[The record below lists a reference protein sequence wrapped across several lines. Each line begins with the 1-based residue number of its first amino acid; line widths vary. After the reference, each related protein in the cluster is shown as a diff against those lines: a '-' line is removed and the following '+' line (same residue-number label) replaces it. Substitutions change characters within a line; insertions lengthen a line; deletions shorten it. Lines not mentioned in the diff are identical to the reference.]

1 VQTVELDGHVAIV
14 TGGARNIGAA
24 VAAELEAH
32 GASVVIGDVLRDAG
46 EAMAREL
53 GVHARFVE
61 LDVTDADSWARALA
75 ATIEWFGAP
84 TILVNNAGL
93 IPFARLV
100 DETSENFHRCLDVNL
115 WGAVLGIQTVA
126 PAMVAAGFGSIVN
139 MSSVQGLV
147 GLEGLGTYT
156 ASKFALR
163 GITKVAALEL
173 GASGVRVNAVC
184 PGGAIDVVKER
195 SGALATSDGKTAVPV
210 GVPMAR
216 AAQPSE
222 IASVV
227 RFLAS
232 PAASY
237 VTGTEIVVDGGHTSG
252 FLLAALMNR

>member
-1 VQTVELDGHVAIV
+1 MDLDGHVAIV
-14 TGGARNIGAA
+14 TGGSRNIGAA
-24 VAAELEAH
+24 ITADLVAH
-32 GASVVIGDVLRDAG
+32 GASVVIGDVLVEEGQAK
-46 EAMAREL
+46 AQEL
-53 GVHARFVE
+53 GQQARFVE
-61 LDVTDADSWARALA
+61 LDVTDADSWARAYA
-75 ATIEWFGAP
+75 ATVEWFAAP

-93 IPFARLV
+93 IPFARLL
-100 DETSENFHRCLDVNL
+100 DETSENFHRCIDVNL
-115 WGAVLGIQTVA
+115 WGAILGMQTVS
-126 PAMVAAGFGSIVN
+126 PEMVAAGSGSIVN
-139 MSSVQGLV
+139 ISSVQGLV

-173 GASGVRVNAVC
+173 GPKGVRVNAVC

-195 SGALATSDGKTAVPV
+195 SGALATSDGTTGVPV

-232 PAASY
+232 SAASY
-237 VTGTEIVVDGGHTSG
+237 VNGTEIVVDGGHTSG
-252 FLLAALMNR
+252 FLLAALTNR